1 MTKNPK
7 MRLGSSALGGER
19 IILLHPYFKELDWD
33 LLNQRQIEP
42 PFRPRIVSVEI
53 CYWIIRQ
60 TGLILNFILA
70 ISDFWLTRVELEDS
84 AGWSQGVGLIGMM
97 WNLSPQENRVNT
109 MFYICVWQK
118 SKEDVSNFDPEFL
131 KEEPLLTPI
140 EDRILS
146 MINQEEFRN
155 FSYTDPE
162 LES

>member
-19 IILLHPYFKELDWD
+19 AILLHPYFKELDWD
-33 LLNQRQIEP
+33 LLNLRQIEP
-42 PFRPRIVSVEI
+42 PFRPRI
-53 CYWIIRQ
+53 
-60 TGLILNFILA
+60 
-70 ISDFWLTRVELEDS
+70 
-84 AGWSQGVGLIGMM
+84 
-97 WNLSPQENRVNT
+97 
-109 MFYICVWQK
+109 K

-140 EDRILS
+140 EEGMLS

-162 LES
+162 LQP